1 VALHQ
6 SGSSPPT
13 LPAGSQPHPEK
24 PGPAI
29 MIGNL
34 KVYDVSKAML
44 NPGEKHIGFK
54 IVIRNQTLYNVN
66 PGLINHG

>member
-1 VALHQ
+1 
-6 SGSSPPT
+6 
-13 LPAGSQPHPEK
+13 
-24 PGPAI
+24 

-54 IVIRNQTLYNVN
+54 IVLRNQTLYNGN
-66 PGLINHG
+66 PGLITHG